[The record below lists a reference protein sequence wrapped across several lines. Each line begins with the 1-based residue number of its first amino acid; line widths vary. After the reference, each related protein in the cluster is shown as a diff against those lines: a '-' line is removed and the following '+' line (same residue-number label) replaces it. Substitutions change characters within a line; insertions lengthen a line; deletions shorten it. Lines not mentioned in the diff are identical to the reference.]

1 MNVAEVIEKQAKI
14 FPQKPAIIFQDKP
27 VTFTQLKDDSFKLVN
42 SLRKLG
48 IKKGDK
54 VAIYL
59 PIWPE
64 YVISYLAL
72 FSLGATVIPLDYLL
86 TMDELVSCLNH
97 SEIKLLITRSKE
109 GISPQELK
117 NKILSLDNIILC
129 QERKDGFFNF
139 EELINKGEPIYPGIE
154 INDDDYSMIMYT
166 SGSTGRPK
174 GVLRSYRHLDSAP
187 LAMGH
192 SVKLTD
198 KDITICCLPICHD
211 GGFVSI
217 LNCIYFGITLVMME
231 RFIPLEFLKNVQK
244 YKLTCFW
251 LVPSMYYALLH
262 LKEFEKFDLTSLHWV
277 VVFGAPSSPA
287 VLRRFHKYC
296 PNADFLNGWGMTETN
311 APNMVLPFGCDN
323 LDSIGK
329 PMPWI
334 DCKIFDDN
342 DKELPVSSV
351 GELVLKS
358 WVVMVGYYKDPE
370 TTAQVM
376 RNGWFHTGDLARF
389 DEQGFLYIVGRKKE
403 MIKVAGQLVYAPE
416 VEASIH
422 KHPKIAEIAVIGVAD
437 ELRGEVP
444 KAFIVL
450 KEKETATDEEIRYFA
465 KEHLAHFKIPHYIEF
480 RDYLPKTRSGKLD
493 KEALKKELTPR
504 NTPAS

>member
-14 FPQKPAIIFQDKP
+14 FPQKPAIIFKDKP
-27 VTFTQLKDDSFKLVN
+27 TTFTQLRDNSFRLAN
-42 SLRKLG
+42 SLRKLD

-72 FSLGATVIPLDYLL
+72 FSLGVTVIPLDYLL
-86 TMDELVSCLNH
+86 TMDELASCLNH
-97 SEIKLLITRSKE
+97 SETKLLITRSKE
-109 GISPQELK
+109 GIPLQELK
-117 NKILSLDNIILC
+117 NKVLSLDNVILC
-129 QERKDGFFNF
+129 QERKEGFFNF
-139 EELINKGEPIYPGIE
+139 EELINKGKPTYPGRE
-154 INDDDYSMIMYT
+154 IKDDDYSIIMYT

-174 GVLRSYRHLDSAP
+174 GVLKNYRHLDSAP

-231 RFIPLEFLKNVQK
+231 RFNPLEFLKNVQR

-262 LKEFEKFDLTSLHWV
+262 LKEFEKFDLTGLHWV

-287 VLRRFHKYC
+287 VLKRFHRYC
-296 PNADFLNGWGMTETN
+296 PNADFLNGWGMTETQG
-311 APNMVLPFGCDN
+311 PSVVLPFGCDN
-323 LDSIGK
+323 LDSVGK

-342 DKELPVSSV
+342 DKELPVGSV
-351 GELVLKS
+351 GELVMKS
-358 WVVMVGYYKDPE
+358 WVVTVGYYKDPE
-370 TTAQVM
+370 ATAQVM

-389 DEQGFLYIVGRKKE
+389 DEKGFLYIVGRKKE

-444 KAFIVL
+444 KAFIAL
-450 KEKETATDEEIRYFA
+450 KENETATEEEIRYFA
-465 KEHLAHFKIPHYIEF
+465 KGHLAPFKIPHYIEF
-480 RDYLPKTRSGKLD
+480 RNSLPKTRTGKID
-493 KEALKKELTPR
+493 KELLKDSST
-504 NTPAS
+504 NS